1 MMTGKKGK
9 FTPEEKQAKKVEAL
23 KQKKAWVD
31 VNNGGYTR
39 IYPVQQNSDQQLIYE
54 SLIKF

>member
-23 KQKKAWVD
+23 KQKKD
-31 VNNGGYTR
+31 LEEFMQR
-39 IYPVQQNSDQQLIYE
+39 
-54 SLIKF
+54 